1 MTQKVVDLRAF
12 AKLAGLEY
20 STMRKYHQRAA
31 QRRAEVAAGTADS
44 VAEWML
50 PAPDAVVGRTPMW
63 FERTANKWIAN
74 RPRAG
79 AKAAAE

>member
-1 MTQKVVDLRAF
+1 MTQKALDLRAF

-31 QRRAEVAAGTADS
+31 QRRAEVEAGTAEQ
-44 VAEWML
+44 VADWML
-50 PAPDAVVGRTPMW
+50 PPPDAIIGRTPMW
-63 FERTANKWIAN
+63 YANTAQKWIDS

-79 AKAAAE
+79 AAK

>member
-44 VAEWML
+44 VAVVAESWMV
-50 PAPDAVVGRTPMW
+50 PENPSGRPSAA
-63 FERTANKWIAN
+63 R
-74 RPRAG
+74 RPSSLTT
-79 AKAAAE
+79 